1 MKTRILV
8 LAGIALLLGSAAVPL
23 VAQSLLDNEY
33 YHKAQDLLGQS
44 QQALDAG
51 DYDNSAALASQAH
64 DMLAKSDDYVA
75 TMILFYRANGYLS
88 IARDRVSYAKS
99 IDADMNYKTAYD
111 TAVSDVADAKTALD
125 GKDYPKSIDLSQAA
139 IAALANVAPVAA
151 VAPVA
156 PVAPVAK
163 TPPQEP
169 AAQPAAPPALPQYYT
184 VRLLQLRDCFWRIA
198 GYPFV
203 YNNPWKWRL
212 LYDANKD
219 LLEDPKNPNLI
230 EPGMRFTI
238 PSLGSETREGDYDP
252 QVEYP
257 PLPTK

>member
-44 QQALDAG
+44 QRALDAG
-51 DYDNSAALASQAH
+51 DYDNSAALASQAR

-75 TMILFYRANGYLS
+75 TMTQSYRANGYLS
-88 IARDRVSYAKS
+88 IARGRVSYAKS
-99 IDADMNYKTAYD
+99 VDADMNYKTAYD
-111 TAVSDVADAKTALD
+111 MAVSDVADAKTALD
-125 GKDYPKSIDLSQAA
+125 GKDYPRSIDLSKAA
-139 IAALANVAPVAA
+139 IAALVN
-151 VAPVA
+151 VA

-163 TPPQEP
+163 TPPKEP
-169 AAQPAAPPALPQYYT
+169 SAQPAAPPALPQYYT

-238 PSLGSETREGDYDP
+238 PSLGSEAREGDYDP

-257 PLPTK
+257 TLPTK